1 MNGTVLLDDGG
12 GLFGPMVDLRPIF
25 ALRSGILTTAE
36 RLVAASGH
44 PAVAGIV
51 PAELADITRAKYP
64 KLGINEIPAGE
75 GPWFV
80 VNGRLLDPP
89 GGVGMEPSTAEVDPE
104 DGSIRR
110 ALLDAEGIEAILAAE
125 RPTADVLPAS
135 VTRIERAEPPLATR
149 PWDVFTT
156 AGGRIAGDL
165 GLLGEDGEDRWMR
178 LHGGTSV
185 GDHPIRI
192 ARTATLDP
200 LVVLDAREGPIVV
213 EEDTHIGAHAV
224 LVGPTVVMAGS
235 RVAAHATLKA
245 NTVIGP
251 GCRIGGEVGGTV
263 FQGHANKSHDGH
275 LGDAWVGEW
284 VNLGAGT
291 TNSNLLN
298 TYDEV
303 SMRLEPDGPRVRS
316 GRQFLGCLLG
326 DHVKTA
332 IGTRLMTGTVVGTGA
347 MIACSTPPPGST
359 PRFAW
364 LTDDGTRT
372 YRIDRFL
379 STASTVLAR
388 RDLELDPATEGRL
401 RTLHAAAIEDAGP

>member
-1 MNGTVLLDDGG
+1 MNGLVLLDDGG
-12 GLFGPMVDLRPIF
+12 GRFGPMVDLRPTF

-36 RLVAASGH
+36 RQAAAAGH
-44 PAVAGIV
+44 PATAGIV
-51 PAELADITRAKYP
+51 PAGLADVVRVRHP
-64 KLGINEIPAGE
+64 DLQINEPPSGD
-75 GPWFV
+75 GPWLV

-89 GGVGMEPSTAEVDPE
+89 SGVGMEEATAEVDPE

-110 ALLDAEGIEAILAAE
+110 ALLDSEGIEALLAAE
-125 RPTADVLPAS
+125 RPTADALPES
-135 VTRIERAEPPLATR
+135 VARIERSEPPLATR

-156 AGGRIAGDL
+156 AGRRIAGDL
-165 GLLGEDGEDRWMR
+165 GLLGDGGEDRWMR

-200 LVVLDAREGPIVV
+200 LVVLDARDGPIVV
-213 EEDTHIGAHAV
+213 EEDAHIGAHAV
-224 LVGPTVVMAGS
+224 LVGPVVVMAGS
-235 RVAAHATLKA
+235 KVAAHATLKA

-332 IGTRLMTGTVVGTGA
+332 IGTRIMTGTVVGTGA
-347 MIACSTPPPGST
+347 MIACSTPPPTTT

-364 LTDDGTRT
+364 LTDDGTRA

-379 STASTVLAR
+379 ATASTVLAR
-388 RDLELDPATEGRL
+388 RDMELDPATEGRL
-401 RTLHAAAIEDAGP
+401 RTLHAAATEDAGT